1 MRALAQFL
9 LRRAAHAALLLL
21 AVSLLAF
28 LLAEMA
34 PGNFFSEMQM
44 NPQISPEAIASLR
57 ARYGMDQPAYMR
69 YGRWLRSVAAGEFGY
84 SFSYGMPVAALVW
97 PRARNTLVLT
107 TAATLVAWL
116 VALPLGVWIA
126 ATRRRVA
133 ARAASAGVSVIF
145 AVPDVIL
152 ALAALALA
160 ASTRILPAGG
170 MFSAARGGVAGSAG
184 ASRVLLAAD
193 LAKHLVLPS
202 VVLAIGMIPILV
214 RHIRAAM
221 EEVLDASFM
230 RAAAGLG
237 IPRARL
243 LVRYGLRAAANP
255 LITLAGFSVAGLLS
269 ASLLVEIILSWPGL
283 GPLMLEAIL
292 ARDLYVVV
300 GVVMPSSIF
309 LVGVN
314 FLADVALY
322 AADPRIRVGK
332 GAAS

>member
-21 AVSLLAF
+21 MVSLLAF
-28 LLAEMA
+28 LLVEMA

-44 NPQISPEAIASLR
+44 DPQISPEAIAALR
-57 ARYGMDQPAYMR
+57 SQYGVDQPVYVR

-84 SFSYGMPVAALVW
+84 SFAYGMPVIALVW
-97 PRARNTLVLT
+97 PRARNTLVLAA
-107 TAATLVAWL
+107 AATLLAWL

-126 ATRRRVA
+126 ASRRRLA
-133 ARAASAGVSVIF
+133 ARAASAGVSAMF

-152 ALAALALA
+152 ALGALVLA
-160 ASTRILPAGG
+160 AWTRWLPAGG
-170 MFSAARGGVAGSAG
+170 MFSAAHDGMGDAVG
-184 ASRVLLAAD
+184 ASRAMLAAD

-202 VVLAIGMIPILV
+202 VVLAIGMVPILG

-221 EEVLDASFM
+221 EEVLDAGFM
-230 RAAAGLG
+230 RAAVGLG
-237 IPRARL
+237 ISRGRVL
-243 LVRYGLRAAANP
+243 FRYGLRAAANP

-300 GVVMPSSIF
+300 GVVMLSSFF
-309 LVGVN
+309 LIGGN

-322 AADPRIRVGK
+322 ATDPRIRVGK